1 MTSSWFFLSTLY
13 RPCLLRGTSVILIY
27 NSSAS
32 DYLMTIFRGFPPS
45 QSKCWVRVQIKRR
58 TERFSSPQTINF
70 RPNAATEKLRHF
82 ILMKTHPPHT
92 QIQPQM
98 LHFFPSLIIQSSPIP
113 FTSTYSLPIVSILA
127 AAYLYKTQDRHSQGN
142 FRADSFLSPSSPQH
156 KWCFLVSFLEMVRLE
171 ENCGMEIKYLINF
184 SLVFS
189 PDTLFTGATRPR

>member
-127 AAYLYKTQDRHSQGN
+127 PAYLYKTSTSLQLHFNLLTSHRFHLGCSLPLQD
-142 FRADSFLSPSSPQH
+142 
-156 KWCFLVSFLEMVRLE
+156 
-171 ENCGMEIKYLINF
+171 
-184 SLVFS
+184 
-189 PDTLFTGATRPR
+189 TRQAQPGKF